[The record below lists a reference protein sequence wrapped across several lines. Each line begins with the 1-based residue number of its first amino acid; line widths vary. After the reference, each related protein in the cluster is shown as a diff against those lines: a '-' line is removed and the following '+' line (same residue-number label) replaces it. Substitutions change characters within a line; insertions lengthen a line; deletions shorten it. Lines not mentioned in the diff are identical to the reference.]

1 MENKAFV
8 SVIVPI
14 YNSAQYLRKC
24 IDSILVQSYRDLELL
39 LINDGSEDASGAI
52 CDDYAQIDHRVKV
65 FHQENSGV
73 SAARNLGLE
82 KHNGTHFLFIDSDD
96 YVQSEYLEELMKYR
110 DCDLVQC
117 STLAEPTGSSYLFDD
132 SYFVGKHGI
141 RQCLSKYIYPELTV
155 PFGRLYRSAI
165 QRENR
170 LFFDTCLYSGE
181 DTLWVSQYL
190 LYVRSVRTSSY
201 AGYVYVHHM
210 GEHLSQKAISYEH
223 LERTLKCLVSTYSSL
238 ETRYSLDLTR
248 TRLSAIAYFYH
259 RYIMHLA
266 KDNFS
271 GIKKALRKSCTS
283 PLIEDL
289 FYDEKYLL
297 KGKKMRLFNGMVSHD
312 MYNMLALYVKLWK
325 RYL

>member
-1 MENKAFV
+1 
-8 SVIVPI
+8 
-14 YNSAQYLRKC
+14 
-24 IDSILVQSYRDLELL
+24 
-39 LINDGSEDASGAI
+39 
-52 CDDYAQIDHRVKV
+52 
-65 FHQENSGV
+65 
-73 SAARNLGLE
+73 
-82 KHNGTHFLFIDSDD
+82 
-96 YVQSEYLEELMKYR
+96 
-110 DCDLVQC
+110 
-117 STLAEPTGSSYLFDD
+117 
-132 SYFVGKHGI
+132 
-141 RQCLSKYIYPELTV
+141 
-155 PFGRLYRSAI
+155 
-165 QRENR
+165 
-170 LFFDTCLYSGE
+170 
-181 DTLWVSQYL
+181 
-190 LYVRSVRTSSY
+190 
-201 AGYVYVHHM
+201 M

-223 LERTLKCLVSTYSSL
+223 LERTLKCLLSTYSSL